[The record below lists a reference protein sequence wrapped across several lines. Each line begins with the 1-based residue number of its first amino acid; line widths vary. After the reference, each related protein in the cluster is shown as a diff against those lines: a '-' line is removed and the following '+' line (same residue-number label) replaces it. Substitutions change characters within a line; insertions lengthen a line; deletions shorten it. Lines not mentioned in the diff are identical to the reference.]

1 MRNTTRHPLLALLA
15 AVGLLFAVGAN
26 AADAE
31 QAEPAAAEPV
41 STEDINRFAEAYLAV
56 QMINQEYSTMLQ
68 QVEDPEQATQLQQEA
83 QTKMQQ
89 AVTES
94 GLSISDYQGIAQ
106 QANHSDVVREDI
118 QNAVS
123 ALVEAHQEQ

>member
-1 MRNTTRHPLLALLA
+1 MRNTTRLPLLSLLA
-15 AVGLLFAVGAN
+15 AFGLLFAVSAS
-26 AADAE
+26 ALD
-31 QAEPAAAEPV
+31 AEPADAAQV
-41 STEDINRFAEAYLAV
+41 SDGDINRFAEAYLAV

-68 QVEDPEQATQLQQEA
+68 QVEDPEQATELQQEA
-83 QTKMQQ
+83 QTKMQE

-106 QANHSDVVREDI
+106 QANQSETVREDI

-123 ALVEAHQEQ
+123 AMVEAQQAQ